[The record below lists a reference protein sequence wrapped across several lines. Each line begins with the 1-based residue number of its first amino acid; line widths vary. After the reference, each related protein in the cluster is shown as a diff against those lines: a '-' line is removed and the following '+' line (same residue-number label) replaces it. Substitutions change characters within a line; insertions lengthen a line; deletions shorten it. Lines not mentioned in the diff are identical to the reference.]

1 MSTSSQTIILPVEG
15 MTCASCVARV
25 EKVLLKADGVESAL
39 VNLATE
45 KVNLTFNPERISLAH
60 AAELVDAA
68 GYTLILPKD
77 IPEGQSAPAAA
88 EDHTNVHFKKLQT
101 ELRLAA
107 ILAAPVMA
115 VSMLTMTDRF
125 MELPSSIVSMVYH
138 GLFIATSIL
147 LFFSGKRFFIAA
159 WKGLLHFSADMNTLV
174 AVGTGAAYV
183 YSTTALYFP
192 SLLGITHIHDHLYF
206 DTTGTIITLI
216 LVGRYLEARAKNKT
230 TSALRH
236 LLNLQPKT
244 ANVMKNGVLTETPAA
259 SIQIN
264 DIIIVRPGEIIPTD
278 GEIISG
284 ATAVNES
291 MLTGESIPVE
301 KSVKDSVYGGTLNT
315 TGSIEFRATAVGS
328 HTVLARIASLVESAQ
343 GSKPP
348 IQLLADKIA
357 YIFAPTVIAI
367 AILTFAISYFGL
379 SIDFPTA
386 LMHSIAVLIIACPC
400 ALGLATPTAIIVGSG
415 IGAERGILIKNA
427 DSLERAE
434 KIRTVV
440 FDKTGTITLGK
451 PKVLEWKCDPSA
463 DESELLTY
471 CAELENKS
479 EHPLAR
485 AIADYAAH
493 SAPPQVFDFLNIAK
507 QPQPFEK
514 GSFLSLTGMGVVG
527 KFGTNEIVIGNSSAM
542 NERSVTLGNFSE
554 RAEKYAQDGL
564 TPVFVAVNSAVKGIF
579 GIGDTISPTAREGI
593 AQLQALGIET
603 IMLTGDKRATAEAIA
618 HQVGITM
625 VIAEVLPGDKASRIQ
640 QLQAGG
646 TSVAMIGDGIN
657 DTPALAQADVG
668 IAMRSG
674 SDAAIETADITLMKN
689 DIRDV
694 ARAILLSQKTMR
706 TIRQNLFWAFI
717 FNSIGIPLAA
727 LGYLN
732 PMIAAAA
739 MAMSSVSVVSNS
751 LRLKRTE

>member
-1 MSTSSQTIILPVEG
+1 MSTSPQTIILPVEG

-25 EKVLLKADGVESAL
+25 EKVLLKADGVDSAL

-45 KVNLTFNPERISLAH
+45 KVNLTFHPDRISLAQ

-77 IPEGQSAPAAA
+77 VLEGQSAPAAA
-88 EDHTNVHFKKLQT
+88 EDHTSMHFKKLQT

-107 ILAAPVMA
+107 ILAVPVMV
-115 VSMLTMTDRF
+115 VSMLTMTDWF
-125 MELPSSIVSMVYH
+125 MELPSSVVSMVYH

-147 LFFSGKRFFIAA
+147 LFFSGKRFFVAA

-174 AVGTGAAYV
+174 AVGTGAAYI

-264 DIIIVRPGEIIPTD
+264 DILIVRPGEIIPTD

-284 ATAVNES
+284 ATAVNEA

-315 TGSIEFRATAVGS
+315 TGSIEFRATAVGT

-379 SIDFPTA
+379 SIEFPTA

-415 IGAERGILIKNA
+415 IGAEHGILIKNA

-451 PKVLEWKCDPSA
+451 PNVQEWKCDPSA
-463 DESELLTY
+463 DVSELLTY

-485 AIADYAAH
+485 AIAEYATH

-514 GSFLSLTGMGVVG
+514 GSFLSLTGMGVQG
-527 KFGTNEIVIGNSSAM
+527 KFGTYEIVIGNSSAM
-542 NERSVTLGNFSE
+542 NERSVTLGKFSE
-554 RAEKYAQDGL
+554 LAEKYAQDGL
-564 TPVFVAVNSAVKGIF
+564 TPVFVAVNATVKGIF

-593 AQLQALGIET
+593 AQLHALGIET
-603 IMLTGDKRATAEAIA
+603 SMLTGDKRATAEAIA
-618 HQVGITM
+618 HQVGITT
-625 VIAEVLPGDKASRIQ
+625 VIAEVLPGDKASKIQ

-739 MAMSSVSVVSNS
+739 MAMSSVSVISNS
-751 LRLKRTE
+751 LRLKRIV